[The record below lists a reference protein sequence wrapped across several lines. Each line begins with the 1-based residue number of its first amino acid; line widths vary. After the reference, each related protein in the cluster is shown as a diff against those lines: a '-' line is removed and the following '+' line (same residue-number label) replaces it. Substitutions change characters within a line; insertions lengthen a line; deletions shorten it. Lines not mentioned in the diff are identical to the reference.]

1 MNEISH
7 HLPDPVLAAY
17 ATGSLPYA
25 YALVAAAHVSLCPE
39 CRASFEAHQCAGGL
53 VLDDMD
59 RAEVSD
65 DMRARLMD
73 SLDLEAPPDPPVARR
88 LGVYPAPVADLLGGA
103 GPRWRKVGGGVR
115 QQILHYDQA
124 GSIRLLSI
132 PPGRAV
138 PDHSHGGLELTLVL
152 QGSFSD
158 ETGEFHRGDV
168 EVGDPDLEHTPTAGD
183 QGPCICLAATDA
195 PLRFRSLVPRLIQ
208 PLLRI

>member
-1 MNEISH
+1 MSKISH
-7 HLPDPVLAAY
+7 HLPESVLAAY
-17 ATGSLPYA
+17 AAGSLPYA
-25 YALVAAAHVSLCPE
+25 YAMVAAAHVSMCAE
-39 CRASFEAHQCAGGL
+39 CRAIYEAHQCAGGL
-53 VLDDMD
+53 VLDDMEGM
-59 RAEVSD
+59 AVSQNT
-65 DMRARLMD
+65 RRQLMD
-73 SLDLEAPPDPPVARR
+73 SLDLEAPPEPPAPRAF
-88 LGVYPAPVADLLGGA
+88 GVYPAPVAELLGDG

-115 QQILHYDQA
+115 QQILHYDDA

-158 ETGEFHRGDV
+158 ETGQFGCGDV
-168 EVGDPDLEHTPTAGD
+168 EVGDPDLEHTPTAGEE
-183 QGPCICLAATDA
+183 GPCICLAATDA